1 MQYIITPFN
10 NGIET
15 FAYWE
20 NAFNNQELDW
30 LQQQA
35 KSASQDAVV
44 GKSNESAGLNKDIR
58 RAQVSWL
65 KHSLET
71 NWLFEKLAYACSRLN
86 SDYFR
91 FDLTGF
97 GEELQLTNYNES
109 ENGMYGW
116 HQDFGGKGVS
126 RKLSM
131 VVHLSDASEYDG
143 GNLQIMTT
151 GTPINISK
159 QRGLITVF
167 PSYMLHQV
175 TPVTRG
181 SRQSLVAWVSGPTF
195 K

>member
-10 NGIET
+10 NGIEP

-44 GKSNESAGLNKDIR
+44 GKGVLNMDLR

-65 KHSLET
+65 EHSSET
-71 NWLFEKLAYACSRLN
+71 SWLFEKLSYACSRLN
-86 SDYFR
+86 SDNFR

-97 GEELQLTNYNES
+97 GEKLQLTNYNES

-116 HQDFGGKGVS
+116 HQDFGGKDVS